1 MFHAR
6 VAPAAARFARDF
18 LRPSS
23 THNFAFRGRRL
34 LSDEPPLS
42 RIPPRGLQKLS
53 PIRVPANAEVRPS
66 SEDDLAEI
74 PQSSLRPSLFTG
86 IHDTNRHDHE
96 DIDHQSPVARG
107 RNVRGAERLRL
118 SLLSLFPGGGR
129 VVVEYPGCRDRP
141 PRFCRPRMAR
151 DTGDA

>member
-34 LSDEPPLS
+34 LSNEPPLS

-53 PIRVPANAEVRPS
+53 PIRVPANAEARPS

-74 PQSSLRPSLFTG
+74 PQSGLRPSLFTG

-96 DIDHQSPVARG
+96 VIARQSPVARG
-107 RNVRGAERLRL
+107 PKRAGGRETTSLSSLSIYRGWAC
-118 SLLSLFPGGGR
+118 GGGISWVSR
-129 VVVEYPGCRDRP
+129 
-141 PRFCRPRMAR
+141 
-151 DTGDA
+151 